1 MSLVLKIAT
10 YHSKYLLLEG
20 CIFGAKSK
28 LTRMGV
34 YLMYIPIRGN
44 ELGDE
49 DAPLS
54 QQIFV
59 VRSREMWH
67 IGKVIAMG

>member
-1 MSLVLKIAT
+1 M
-10 YHSKYLLLEG
+10 
-20 CIFGAKSK
+20 
-28 LTRMGV
+28 
-34 YLMYIPIRGN
+34 MYIPIRGN